1 MAKSTADNTNLRLKT
16 VLNVL
21 TEGVWSGDTLNAGE
35 VLAEATARVPFSD
48 HEAALLTGGIPR
60 GHKALTSATAKLV
73 KAGWLVKGRS
83 GWTITEDGMRAT
95 VAFPDA
101 ASFAAALDAGTP
113 VPADV
118 AVPAAPAVKPARAG
132 AAKSGTAKAGAA
144 TTGTARTAAARTAG
158 KPAVQETADA
168 TSAAQE
174 DTVTKAPA
182 KKAPAKRTPAKKA
195 ADAVGK
201 AAKIIEDAVEPVV
214 KAVRSRKAA
223 PKEEA
228 VVAGAAS
235 SNGTHT
241 VGNTAETF
249 PQPEAVAVAGDFN
262 TILGAPENWAP
273 QYDEAQ
279 LTLDTLD
286 QLWKISAALP
296 AGYYTFKIALNRSWE
311 ENYGAFG
318 TFDGPNHELHHD
330 GGTVTISYDHRTR
343 DITIN

>member
-1 MAKSTADNTNLRLKT
+1 MAKSIADNTDLRLKT
-16 VLNVL
+16 VLHVL
-21 TEGVWSGDTLNAGE
+21 TEGVWSGGSLNAGE

-48 HEAALLTGGIPR
+48 HEATLLSGGIPR
-60 GHKALTSATAKLV
+60 GHKTLTSATAKLV

-83 GWTITEDGMRAT
+83 GWTITDDGMRAT

-101 ASFAAALDAGTP
+101 DSFATALDAGTP

-118 AVPAAPAVKPARAG
+118 AIPPAPAPAPAVKA
-132 AAKSGTAKAGAA
+132 
-144 TTGTARTAAARTAG
+144 
-158 KPAVQETADA
+158 
-168 TSAAQE
+168 
-174 DTVTKAPA
+174 APA

-201 AAKIIEDAVEPVV
+201 AAKAIEDAVEPVV

-223 PKEEA
+223 PKTATKATAEA
-228 VVAGAAS
+228 HAV
-235 SNGTHT
+235 
-241 VGNTAETF
+241 ETF

-279 LTLDTLD
+279 LTLDALD
-286 QLWKISAALP
+286 QLWKISADLP
-296 AGYYTFKIALNRSWE
+296 AGSYTFKIALNRSWD

-330 GGTVTISYDHRTR
+330 GGTVIIRYDHRTR

>member
-1 MAKSTADNTNLRLKT
+1 MAKSIADNTDLRLKT
-16 VLNVL
+16 VLHVL
-21 TEGVWSGDTLNAGE
+21 TEGVWSGDSLNAGE

-48 HEAALLTGGIPR
+48 HEAALLSGGIPR
-60 GHKALTSATAKLV
+60 GHKTLTSATAKLV

-83 GWTITEDGMRAT
+83 GWTITDDGMRAT

-101 ASFAAALDAGTP
+101 DSFAAALDAGTP

-118 AVPAAPAVKPARAG
+118 AVPAAPALKPA
-132 AAKSGTAKAGAA
+132 KV
-144 TTGTARTAAARTAG
+144 AAART
-158 KPAVQETADA
+158 TAA
-168 TSAAQE
+168 RTSAAADE
-174 DTVTKAPA
+174 TPG

-201 AAKIIEDAVEPVV
+201 AAKAIEEAVEPAV

-223 PKEEA
+223 TKAATKAAPKEKAEA
-228 VVAGAAS
+228 PAV
-235 SNGTHT
+235 
-241 VGNTAETF
+241 ETF

-273 QYDEAQ
+273 QYDQAQ
-279 LTLDTLD
+279 LTLDAVD
-286 QLWKISAALP
+286 QLWKISADLP
-296 AGYYTFKIALNRSWE
+296 AGFYTFKIALNRSWD

-330 GGTVTISYDHRTR
+330 GGTVTIRYDHRTR